1 MKKFRILSTFF
12 IAIILTSII
21 ISPVNQVFALSD
33 FYDANDILFYDPSA
47 ADVVSGCSSFSGT
60 ITEKV
65 WSYFINKGLTK
76 EQTAGIMGNVYQE
89 SSISP
94 TDWQTPG
101 GTIDAIKNSREDNHA
116 WGLFQWDGERRY
128 LVSTDDNGIQIE
140 SGIIGKLLIEKPNLA
155 AIYLDTKYSG
165 PGAKI
170 TGNTTDGFILT
181 DENPLDSKSI
191 PSADL
196 DELLT
201 FELDFA
207 WSEMP
212 GEYNYALDDGINSLD
227 KIKSTT
233 TILDATIAFHDYFER
248 SGDSDSFVRDTRG
261 GYSQAIYNKLQN
273 TAASSNTTG
282 CSSGNVFIDAVKKYV
297 WPDFRGWYSNNGDA
311 STGIFA
317 VTPTD
322 DYKAAVLAADAVG
335 NYTGDKCPSLGVG
348 SGIDCGGFVSTIIR
362 DSGWDPNY
370 NASKGATGG
379 QMIWLEANWTKLGI
393 GGSFGTETLQ
403 PGDVAINDGHTYVY
417 IGAIG
422 TIEGFTK
429 PVASASRCQRA
440 PMAGTEGL
448 SDSDYTWYRRK

>member
-1 MKKFRILSTFF
+1 MIKKIIFYFLSITVVSSMVF
-12 IAIILTSII
+12 TNYS
-21 ISPVNQVFALSD
+21 VFAVNNFYSQND
-33 FYDANDILFYDPSA
+33 IQFYDSNA

-60 ITEKV
+60 IAEKV

-101 GTIDAIKNSREDNHA
+101 GTIDAIKNSRKDAHA
-116 WGLFQWDGERRY
+116 WGLFQWDGDRRY
-128 LVSTDDNGIQIE
+128 LITTDVHGLTTE
-140 SGIIGKLLIEKPNLA
+140 SGVIGKLLTTNNPNLA
-155 AIYLDTKYSG
+155 ATAIYLDTKYSG

-181 DENPLDSKSI
+181 DENPLTSKNI
-191 PSADL
+191 PEADL

-212 GEYNYALDDGINSLD
+212 GEYNYTLNDKINSLD

-233 TILDATIAFHDYFER
+233 TVVDATIAFHDYFER
-248 SGDSDSFVRDTRG
+248 SSDSKDFVRYTRG
-261 GYSQAIYNKLQN
+261 GYAQAIYNKLQN
-273 TAASSNTTG
+273 TATSSNTTG

-297 WPDFRGWYSNNGDA
+297 WPTFKGWYSASDVSANN
-311 STGIFA
+311 TGIDA
-317 VTPTD
+317 VTPMP
-322 DYKAAVLAADAVG
+322 DYKTAVLIAQAAG
-335 NYTGDKCPSLGVG
+335 KYTGDNCPALGVG
-348 SGIDCGGFVSTIIR
+348 GGIDCGGFVSTIIR

-370 NASKGATGG
+370 NSGGGATGG
-379 QMIWLEANWTKLGI
+379 QMIWLEANWTKLGV

-403 PGDVAINDGHTYVY
+403 PGDVAVNDGHTYVY
-417 IGAIG
+417 IGE
-422 TIEGFTK
+422 IEGFTK
-429 PVASASRCQRA
+429 QVASASRCQRA

-448 SDSDYTWYRRK
+448 SDSGYTWYRRK